1 MKFCR
6 HFTADIDDDDDDR
19 EWKKKIFGKWIDS
32 RRVDTHW
39 ITSLQWTII
48 AISRHVYINAD
59 LFQFYPPCL
68 PNESNPRISI
78 PAIQKSMRIYQQQK
92 KSIDIEIFA
101 SIYTGECKSFVL
113 MNISFFRMFP
123 FIVRRLH
130 SDTNDLH
137 AEFLICFKLSD
148 RHQHRVAAYLFSS
161 HSLCSKNRQ

>member
-1 MKFCR
+1 
-6 HFTADIDDDDDDR
+6 
-19 EWKKKIFGKWIDS
+19 
-32 RRVDTHW
+32 
-39 ITSLQWTII
+39 
-48 AISRHVYINAD
+48 
-59 LFQFYPPCL
+59 
-68 PNESNPRISI
+68 
-78 PAIQKSMRIYQQQK
+78 MRIYQQQK